1 MFEPLNRHIYIKIPD
16 VKAPTTDSG
25 ILLPSDYKPDEEEY
39 GMVQTLAWAEDVRFA
54 DRLQKFSNLLV
65 HKKMIEEIKVADLT
79 FHIIQDNYVVGIV
92 SATTAMHVNRKA
104 KEQ

>member
-1 MFEPLNRHIYIKIPD
+1 MFEPLNRHIYIRIPD
-16 VKAPTTDSG
+16 VKEPTTDSG

-65 HKKMIEEIKVADLT
+65 HKKMIEEIKLADLT
-79 FHIIQDNYVVGIV
+79 FNIIQDNYVVGIIGF
-92 SATTAMHVNRKA
+92 TPGEHIRNKI
-104 KEQ
+104 EE